1 MEGSAAPVN
10 YLSDLFLFDNLGNVD
25 ITASTHR
32 ALPRLHFAFIH
43 PFMST
48 LQTYPLCHTL
58 QLHSNLNIYIK
69 ALNFFPSQRSIC
81 CRELLGLKASP
92 SSIRF
97 VGSYNINFFRYKRYF
112 FAAFGAFTIV
122 SLNYLV
128 WRFQFCAFVENKTAF
143 FANYL
148 LRHGLTAIVDRNTN
162 VTNYLYITTKRR
174 NALENPFRLFMM
186 LPFCEL

>member
-1 MEGSAAPVN
+1 
-10 YLSDLFLFDNLGNVD
+10 
-25 ITASTHR
+25 
-32 ALPRLHFAFIH
+32 
-43 PFMST
+43 MST

-97 VGSYNINFFRYKRYF
+97 VGSYDINFFRYKRYF

-128 WRFQFCAFVENKTAF
+128 WRFQFWAFVENKTAF

-148 LRHGLTAIVDRNTN
+148 LRHGLTAVVDRNTN
-162 VTNYLYITTKRR
+162 VTSYLYITTKREKLVRVASIFCWEHQR
-174 NALENPFRLFMM
+174 NLSWTSFFVQSPENQFVCRWWCCLSVNRKW
-186 LPFCEL
+186 LLLVNHL